1 MKVTDASGR
10 PRSLCTLLDLT
21 ADEIRGLLALGQE
34 LADGQGPSRPLAGQ
48 TLAMLFT
55 KASTRTRVS
64 FEVGMFQLG
73 GHALMLSANDT
84 QIGRG
89 EPIRDTAN
97 VLGRYVD
104 GVMIRTF
111 AQADVE
117 AYARDAGVPVI
128 NGLTDRVHPCQLLAD
143 LLTCR
148 QIFGA
153 DALDAMRVVYVGD
166 GNNMAR
172 SWLNAAIRLGFE
184 LVLCSP
190 EGYRLSDLE
199 VHRARAAGARVT
211 EEDDPVT
218 AAAGCRVVTTD
229 TWISMGQEQSKASR
243 KAAFAGYT
251 VDDRVMAAAAP
262 DAIFLHCLPA
272 YRGYEVTAEVID
284 GPRSHIYDEAE
295 NRLHAQKAV
304 MAWLMGGV
312 ALPG

>member
-1 MKVTDASGR
+1 MKQTSSAT
-10 PRSLCTLLDLT
+10 PRSLCSLLDLT
-21 ADEIRGLLALGQE
+21 ADEIHGLLALAQDM
-34 LADGQGPSRPLAGQ
+34 ADGRGPDRPLAGK

-64 FEVGMFQLG
+64 FEVGTFQLG

-84 QIGRG
+84 QVGRG

-104 GVMIRTF
+104 GIMIRTF
-111 AQADVE
+111 EQGDVE
-117 AYARDAGVPVI
+117 AYAEQAGVPVI

-148 QIFGA
+148 QSFGS
-153 DALDAMRVVYVGD
+153 DALAELRVVYVGD

-172 SWLNAAIRLGFE
+172 SWLHAASRLGFT

-190 EGYRLSDLE
+190 EGYRLGDLE
-199 VHRARAAGARVT
+199 IHRAKAGGARII
-211 EEDDPVT
+211 EEDDPTT

-229 TWISMGQEQSKASR
+229 TWISMGQEEEKAAR
-243 KAAFAGYT
+243 KAAFAAYT
-251 VDDRVMAAAAP
+251 VDDEVMAAAAP

-272 YRGYEVTAEVID
+272 YRGLEVSASVID
-284 GPRSHIYDEAE
+284 GPRSVIYDEAE

-304 MAWLMGGV
+304 LAWLMGGV
-312 ALPG
+312 PLPE

>member
-1 MKVTDASGR
+1 MRGHRPFDDA
-10 PRSLCTLLDLT
+10 RSLCSLLDLD
-21 ADEIRGLLALGQE
+21 AEEIRGLLALAQD
-34 LADGQGPSRPLAGQ
+34 LADGRGPDKPLAGQ

-64 FEVGMFQLG
+64 FEVGTFQLG

-111 AQADVE
+111 EQADVE
-117 AYARDAGVPVI
+117 EYARHAGVPVI
-128 NGLTDRVHPCQLLAD
+128 NGLTDHVHPCQLLAD

-148 QIFGA
+148 QVFGA
-153 DALDAMRVVYVGD
+153 AALGSMRVLYVGD

-199 VHRARAAGARVT
+199 VHRARAAGAKVV
-211 EEDDPVT
+211 EEDEPQA
-218 AAAGCRVVTTD
+218 AAAGCHVVTTD
-229 TWISMGQEQSKASR
+229 TWISMGQEEQKAAR

-251 VDDRVMAAAAP
+251 VDDALMDAARD

-272 YRGYEVTAEVID
+272 YRGYEVTAAVID
-284 GPRSHIYDEAE
+284 GPRSRIYDEAE

-304 MAWLMGGV
+304 MAWLMGAV

>member
-1 MKVTDASGR
+1 MSSIAR
-10 PRSLCTLLDLT
+10 PAARSLCSLLDLT
-21 ADEIRGLLALGQE
+21 ADEIRGLLALAQDM
-34 LADGQGPSRPLAGQ
+34 ADGGGPDRPLAGR

-64 FEVGMFQLG
+64 FEVGTFQLG
-73 GHALMLSANDT
+73 GHALMLSAGDT

-104 GVMIRTF
+104 GIMIRTF
-111 AQADVE
+111 EQADVL
-117 AYARDAGVPVI
+117 AYARSAGVPVI
-128 NGLTDRVHPCQLLAD
+128 NGLTDHVHPCQLLAD

-148 QIFGA
+148 QVFGSE
-153 DALDAMRVVYVGD
+153 ALGALRVVYVGD

-172 SWLNAAIRLGFE
+172 SWLNASTRLGFE

-190 EGYRLSDLE
+190 EGYRLSNLE
-199 VHRARAAGARVT
+199 IHRARAAGARVV
-211 EEDDPVT
+211 EEDDPR
-218 AAAGCRVVTTD
+218 AAAVGCRVVTTD
-229 TWISMGQEQSKASR
+229 TWISMGQEEQKAAR
-243 KAAFAGYT
+243 KAAFADFT
-251 VDDRVMAAAAP
+251 VDGRVMAAAAD

-272 YRGYEVTAEVID
+272 YRGLEVSAAVID

-304 MAWLMGGV
+304 MAWLIGGV
-312 ALPG
+312 ELPG